1 VNEFD
6 VTATSGEINFAPNS
20 VIEEVTQNVR
30 TIISTL
36 KGTVPLDRTFGVDG
50 SIIDRPIPIA
60 QAMMR
65 QDIVNAIRQYEPRA
79 VIVSITFSDPSA
91 TIDGL
96 LKPTVRIRING

>member
-1 VNEFD
+1 MNEFD
-6 VTATSGEINFAPNS
+6 VTAATGEINFAPRS
-20 VIEEVTQNVR
+20 IIEEVTQNVR

-36 KGTVPLDRTFGVDG
+36 KGSVPLDRTFGIDG
-50 SIIDRPIPIA
+50 SIIDRPIQIA

-79 VIVSITFSDPSA
+79 VIVSISFNDPSA

-96 LKPTVRIRING
+96 LKSTVRIRING